1 MPDVLVAYASI
12 EGHTARIAQ
21 RIAEVLRGGG
31 HRVDLVAA
39 GANLDLSSY
48 AGVIVGASVHYGHHP
63 AWLASFLRENSIS
76 AVRKT
81 AFFSVS
87 LGAKEHYATK
97 FLRKAGWQPQLT
109 AVFAGALQYSKYGP
123 IKRLVVKAF
132 AAIGGHDTGTSR
144 DYDYTSW
151 EAVDS
156 FATAF
161 SASLT
166 SAS

>member
-1 MPDVLVAYASI
+1 MPDVLVAYAST
-12 EGHTARIAQ
+12 EGHTERIAQ
-21 RIAEVLRGGG
+21 RIAEVLGGAG

-39 GANLDLSSY
+39 GANLDLSNY

-63 AWLASFLRENSIS
+63 AWLASFLRKNSIS

-97 FLRKAGWQPQLT
+97 FLRRAGWQPGAT
-109 AVFAGALQYSKYGP
+109 AVFAGALRYSKYGP
-123 IKRLVVKAF
+123 IKRLVVKVF
-132 AAIGGHDTGTSR
+132 AAVGGHDTDTSR

-156 FATAF
+156 FASAF
-161 SASLT
+161 SRSLT
-166 SAS
+166 